1 MPLFV
6 VDAIQMFRTRYV
18 IECKEAEHAG
28 DTVTMGEA
36 DEFSQMNLGERIL
49 TTKEITYE
57 EFHRMNKAMMDG
69 GHGDGTHYQAESGSP
84 WMGEKMIHVINY
96 NAVTEVKGQP

>member
-28 DTVTMGEA
+28 DTVTMNEA
-36 DEFSQMNLGERIL
+36 EQFSQMDLGERIL

-57 EFHRMNKAMMDG
+57 EFHRMNKAMEDS
-69 GHGDGTHYQAESGSP
+69 HGDGTSFQAESGSP
-84 WMGEKMIHVINY
+84 WMGEKMIHVVNY
-96 NAVTEVKGQP
+96 DMETKE

>member
-28 DTVTMGEA
+28 DTVTMSEA
-36 DEFSQMNLGERIL
+36 EQFSQMDLGERIL

-57 EFHRMNKAMMDG
+57 EFRRMNRAMEEG
-69 GHGDGTHYQAESGSP
+69 PGDGTPYQAESGSP
-84 WMGEKMIHVINY
+84 WMGEKMIHKVVY
-96 NAVTEVKGQP
+96 

>member
-28 DTVTMGEA
+28 DSVTMNEA
-36 DEFSQMNLGERIL
+36 EQFSQMDLGERIL

-57 EFHRMNKAMMDG
+57 EFRRMNKAMED
-69 GHGDGTHYQAESGSP
+69 GHGDGTSFQAETGSP
-84 WMGEKMIHVINY
+84 WMGEKMVHVVKY
-96 NAVTEVKGQP
+96 DTETKE

>member
-28 DTVTMGEA
+28 DTVAMNEA
-36 DEFSQMNLGERIL
+36 EQFSQMDLGERIL

-57 EFHRMNKAMMDG
+57 EFRRMNKAMED
-69 GHGDGTHYQAESGSP
+69 GHGDGTSFQAESGSP
-84 WMGEKMIHVINY
+84 WMGEKMVHVVKY
-96 NAVTEVKGQP
+96 DTETKE

>member
-18 IECKEAEHAG
+18 IECKEADHAG
-28 DTVTMGEA
+28 DTVTMNDAEQ
-36 DEFSQMNLGERIL
+36 FSQMDLGERIL

-57 EFHRMNKAMMDG
+57 EFHRMNKAMEDS
-69 GHGDGTHYQAESGSP
+69 HGDGTSFQAESGSP
-84 WMGEKMIHVINY
+84 WMGEKMIHVVNY
-96 NAVTEVKGQP
+96 DMETKE

>member
-28 DTVTMGEA
+28 DTVTMSEA
-36 DEFSQMNLGERIL
+36 EQFSQMDLGERIL

-57 EFHRMNKAMMDG
+57 TFRRMNKAMED
-69 GHGDGTHYQAESGSP
+69 GHGDGTSYQAESGSP
-84 WMGEKMIHVINY
+84 WMGEKIIHVVKY
-96 NAVTEVKGQP
+96 DTETKE

>member
-28 DTVTMGEA
+28 DTVTMSEA
-36 DEFSQMNLGERIL
+36 EQFSQMDLGERIL

-57 EFHRMNKAMMDG
+57 EFRRMNKAMEE
-69 GHGDGTHYQAESGSP
+69 GHGDGTSYQAESGSP
-84 WMGEKMIHVINY
+84 WMGEKMIHVVKY
-96 NAVTEVKGQP
+96 DTETKE